1 MARAFFPAPT
11 FGHHMRTRMRLDVVT
26 EIINHGKL
34 TEHRSNH
41 LQQALAT
48 QVRQLPPVIWVNGE
62 SADRQLLGFIT
73 EYIELVPATLSC
85 IGASAREAGLE
96 LLFQPFL
103 LTASDY
109 FLRPSLAITR
119 NAGLDSLMVRAYQ
132 CHRLIEELYE
142 NNLSL
147 RSNDACKL
155 ELTPAGLIV
164 HHLIGEP
171 FANELDQAALRNLGE
186 LVEMPEYYSLDL
198 GPYIA
203 TRHGPNWQALSERW
217 AQLLPRHGIRLHF
230 PSES

>member
-1 MARAFFPAPT
+1 
-11 FGHHMRTRMRLDVVT
+11 MRLDVVT

-34 TEHRSNH
+34 TEDRSNH

-48 QVRQLPPVIWVNGE
+48 QVRQLPPVIWVDGDA
-62 SADRQLLGFIT
+62 ADHRLLAFIT
-73 EYIELVPATLSC
+73 EYIELVPATLAC
-85 IGASAREAGLE
+85 VAASAQEAGLE
-96 LLFQPFL
+96 FLFMPFL
-103 LTASDY
+103 QKACGY
-109 FLRPSLAITR
+109 FLQPSLPITR
-119 NAGLDSLMVRAYQ
+119 NAGLDGLMVRAYQ

-147 RSNDACKL
+147 RNNDACKL

-171 FANELDQAALRNLGE
+171 YANELDQAALRHLGE

-198 GPYIA
+198 APYIA

-217 AQLLPRHGIRLHF
+217 AQLLPRHGIHLHF
-230 PSES
+230 PSTP